1 MSATSCRC
9 GHKLTLEENAVVGLR
24 HDPRLLKLPSYLSL
38 LCLLVGVGWLL
49 ILPLDE
55 YSRHTYVSE
64 NALLPG
70 QVSTYFGGSEHNV
83 FRAYRHEVSQLLD
96 QSSDEVAGRI
106 EDIFESQGLKTA
118 RQRYSYDAAGR
129 QIAGTNV
136 YAMLQGP
143 RADATEAI
151 VLMAA
156 WRNMDGVINQSG
168 VALVLTLARYFKR
181 VYFV

>member
-1 MSATSCRC
+1 M
-9 GHKLTLEENAVVGLR
+9 
-24 HDPRLLKLPSYLSL
+24 PF
-38 LCLLVGVGWLL
+38 
-49 ILPLDE
+49 DE

-83 FRAYRHEVSQLLD
+83 FRANRHEVSQLLEE
-96 QSSDEVAGRI
+96 SPDEVASRI
-106 EDIFESQGLKTA
+106 ETIFESQGLKTA

-129 QIAGTNV
+129 QVAGINV

-151 VLMAA
+151 VLMAG
-156 WRNMDGVINQSG
+156 WRNMDNVINQSG

-181 VYFV
+181 AFG